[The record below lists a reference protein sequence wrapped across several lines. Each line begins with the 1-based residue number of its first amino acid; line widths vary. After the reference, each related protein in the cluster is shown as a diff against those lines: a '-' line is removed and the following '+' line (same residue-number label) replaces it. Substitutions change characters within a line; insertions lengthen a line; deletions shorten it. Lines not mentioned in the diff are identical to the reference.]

1 MSGSR
6 RRRVPVVQAAEA
18 AGPTAAAPGAAGG
31 GRWLALGLSV
41 VLGVAALWLPQ
52 VTLREVRAQLLL
64 REARRELR
72 ARPGSLRPETALR
85 TAYRLNPDDPNIVF
99 DLASFLVQREKGR
112 FAAGQWNLVRPENF
126 EEASGL
132 LERSWAI
139 LPFRPV
145 VARLRGETQWMLSA
159 LYEAR
164 GERERASGAA
174 ARALADFRE
183 AGRLL
188 PRPRSRNE
196 DFNLALMQ
204 AALREGRPDVAVEQ
218 LHMLGRIGQRAAM
231 YGRAEGYDEMASLV
245 WLSNGLFA
253 HHGMELRYRLETD
266 PGSEALLLAANHA
279 ARDLGLGAV
288 VGETLRSMARR
299 QKLDEKGLFLLEF
312 LEEAAR
318 AGEGETAPKGP
329 ANEDQ

>member
-1 MSGSR
+1 M
-6 RRRVPVVQAAEA
+6 
-18 AGPTAAAPGAAGG
+18 
-31 GRWLALGLSV
+31 

-145 VARLRGETQWMLSA
+145 VARLRGESQWMLSA
-159 LYEAR
+159 VYEAR
-164 GERERASGAA
+164 GDRARASAA
-174 ARALADFRE
+174 TARALADLRE
-183 AGRLL
+183 SGRLL

-204 AALREGRPDVAVEQ
+204 AALRGGRADVAAGQ
-218 LHMLGRIGQRAAM
+218 LHLLGRMGQRPAM
-231 YGRAEGYDEMASLV
+231 YGRREGYDEMASLV
-245 WLSNGLFA
+245 WLSNGMLA
-253 HHGMELRYRLETD
+253 HHGMELRYRLETE
-266 PGSEALLLAANHA
+266 PTNEALLLAANNA
-279 ARDLGLGAV
+279 ARDLGLAAV

-312 LEEAAR
+312 LEQAAR